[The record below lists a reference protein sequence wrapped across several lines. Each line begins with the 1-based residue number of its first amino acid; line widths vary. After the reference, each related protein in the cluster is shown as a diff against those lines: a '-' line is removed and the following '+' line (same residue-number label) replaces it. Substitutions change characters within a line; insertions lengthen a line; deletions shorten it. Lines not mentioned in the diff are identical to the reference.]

1 MIQDLAAEA
10 MSDLSLGVF
19 KTLLVLV
26 VFFVFARGQA
36 VAQTS
41 EPGTP
46 KDMDGQAMYQAAKV
60 DLKAG
65 RAAEALEKLKAGLRA
80 GVEDRELEWTY
91 RLAVAVAYD
100 QLGKPVA
107 ALEATRRFVL
117 TLDVAE
123 GALTETWRTRREG
136 MRNRARDLEG
146 RILETF
152 GALSIE
158 SEPSGAR
165 IYIDG
170 VPAGVDGDLRAPFV
184 LYLTP
189 GRHKLRLELVGRLN
203 RAGVVDIVPGRVVA
217 RRLELV
223 LAPKTATLLVEAG
236 AEEAV
241 VLIDGERAGQG
252 EHVTLALEPG
262 QRAVRVERPG
272 YEAFEEE
279 VTLQFAS
286 AGATV
291 LRVPWPEGSSGAFG
305 TADEAVSEQGPGS
318 RRRALDP
325 LWGWIAGGSGLAVML
340 SGLPLSLMAMSDQDS
355 MDAYQYRP
363 PTEDNKAAFADLK
376 ASMHTKEVAA
386 GVLYGVGGAAV
397 VGGAVWLMLAYNQD
411 VTGQGHEGGLSFHV
425 TPLPGGAAM
434 SLGGR
439 W

>member
-1 MIQDLAAEA
+1 MQAEA
-10 MSDLSLGVF
+10 MMPSSIQNTRRTLRIVAVAVLYAAFGPSLGR
-19 KTLLVLV
+19 
-26 VFFVFARGQA
+26 AQASA
-36 VAQTS
+36 VAF
-41 EPGTP
+41 
-46 KDMDGQAMYQAAKV
+46 DAQALYQAAKD
-60 DLKAG
+60 DLKEG
-65 RAAEALEKLKAGLRA
+65 RTAHALEKLKRGLAA
-80 GVEDRELEWTY
+80 GVGDRELEWTY

-100 QLGKPVA
+100 QMGKPVA

-123 GALTETWRTRREG
+123 GALTETWRARREG
-136 MRNRARDLEG
+136 MRECAQDLEG

-165 IYIDG
+165 IHIDDA
-170 VPAGVDGDLRAPFV
+170 PAGVDGDLKTPFV

-189 GRHKLRLELVGRLN
+189 GRHELRLDLEGRESSTESVN
-203 RAGVVDIVPGRVVA
+203 IVPGRVLA
-217 RRLELV
+217 RRLELERV
-223 LAPKTATLLVEAG
+223 VEKASLLVETG
-236 AEEAV
+236 AEDAT
-241 VLIDGERAGQG
+241 VLIDGRRAGRG
-252 EHVTLALEPG
+252 EHVSVELEPG
-262 QRAVRVERPG
+262 LKTVRVERDG
-272 YEAFEEE
+272 YDTFEED
-279 VTLQFAS
+279 VTVQVDS

-291 LRVPWPEGSSGAFG
+291 LRVSWPAESYGTLGTTDGAVG
-305 TADEAVSEQGPGS
+305 EREPAP

-340 SGLPLSLMAMSDQDS
+340 AGLPLSLMAMSDQDS

-363 PTEDNKAAFADLK
+363 PTDNNKAAFDDLK
-376 ASMHTKEVAA
+376 ASLQTKEIAA

-397 VGGAVWLMLAYNQD
+397 VGGAVWLMLSYNQD
-411 VTGQGHEGGLSFHV
+411 VTRSEREPGLSFHV